1 MAEPIMK
8 LPTAFLL
15 AGCALLAVAA
25 CSSDDKD
32 TYVDAPVEKLY
43 NEATDAM
50 LNAQFDAASKKFD
63 EVERQHPYSV
73 WATKAQLMSAYALY
87 QRNRYDE
94 SLVALDRF
102 IQLHPGNRDAA
113 YAYYLKA
120 LNFYEQIAD
129 VGRDQRLTDQ

>member
-1 MAEPIMK
+1 MTLK
-8 LPTAFLL
+8 LVRPLL
-15 AGCALLAVAA
+15 AAAALLALAA
-25 CSSDDKD
+25 CAKEKE
-32 TYVDAPVEKLY
+32 TYVEQPVEKLY

-50 LNAQFDAASKKFD
+50 LNGQFDQASKKFD

-73 WATKAQLMSAYALY
+73 WATKAQLMSAYSLY

-102 IQLHPGNRDAA
+102 IQLHPGNRDAP
-113 YAYYLKA
+113 YAYYLKS

-129 VGRDQRLTDQ
+129 